1 MIMDGQVLKQAFA
14 FAGALGRFQGLIE
27 YVRRNPDYYSHEE
40 LVAEE
45 LLKLDSEE
53 RAKLDALETELRDE
67 DEQ

>member
-14 FAGALGRFQGLIE
+14 FAGALGRFQGFIE
-27 YVRRNPDYYSHEE
+27 YVRRNPDYYSREE
-40 LVAEE
+40 LVAE

>member
-14 FAGALGRFQGLIE
+14 LAGALGRFQGFIE
-27 YVRRNPDYYSHEE
+27 YVRRNPDYYSREE
-40 LVAEE
+40 LVAE